1 MKSEIPTLAKVFDRI
16 VWLSFPGELFG
27 KQRWT
32 WLTYSSSSI
41 NLKQIIHSFFS
52 SLFWIVDDEQI

>member
-1 MKSEIPTLAKVFDRI
+1 MKIEIHTLEKAFDLI

-41 NLKQIIHSFFS
+41 DLKQIIHSFFS
-52 SLFWIVDDEQI
+52 WLFWIVDDEQI